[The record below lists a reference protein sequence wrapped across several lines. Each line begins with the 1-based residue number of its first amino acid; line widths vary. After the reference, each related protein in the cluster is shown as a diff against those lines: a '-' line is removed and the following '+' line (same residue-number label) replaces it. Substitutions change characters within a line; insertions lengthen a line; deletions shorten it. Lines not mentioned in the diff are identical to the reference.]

1 MGGKLWL
8 FLLLGCCLLA
18 GCQQTETVSVPPA
31 VGCYPVEGYAPDPA
45 DLAAAPYTY
54 TGGAQGISVTCT
66 VRQAEPAAFSALLQ
80 EKAALC
86 AQLAQNKRANPDPS
100 YQQGQESLLAKAQGE
115 QAALQQ
121 AGTVYETT
129 LLLKGIG
136 QAEGQVL
143 TLSSGE
149 QVYLSLPLAPGQER
163 LTLYN
168 TPAGEY
174 SEGVLLPHLPSYQVS
189 LETGE
194 GEPPLSFLL
203 EEPAAGGPGPLRRA
217 AALVGYHP
225 WGGGCPVGSGDGVA
239 AAPSYPAGERPA
251 VHRLFD
257 LWSVHDGLIHCQHPL
272 PLCQYVGG
280 RAAGSAEI

>member
-1 MGGKLWL
+1 MRGRLWL
-8 FLLLGCCLLA
+8 WLVLGCCLLA
-18 GCQQTETVSVPPA
+18 GCQQTETVSAPPA
-31 VGCYPVEGYAPDPA
+31 VGCYPVEGYVPDPA

-54 TGGAQGISVTCT
+54 TGGAQGVSVTCT
-66 VRQAEPAAFSALLQ
+66 VQQADPADFSFLLQ

-86 AQLAQNKRANPDPS
+86 SQLEQNKWANPDPS
-100 YQQGQESLLAKAQGE
+100 YQQSQESLLAKVQGE
-115 QAALQQ
+115 RAALQQ

-149 QVYLSLPLAPGQER
+149 QVYLSVPLALGQER

-194 GEPPLSFLL
+194 GKTPLSFPL
-203 EEPAAGGPGPLRRA
+203 EETAAGA
-217 AALVGYHP
+217 
-225 WGGGCPVGSGDGVA
+225 
-239 AAPSYPAGERPA
+239 
-251 VHRLFD
+251 
-257 LWSVHDGLIHCQHPL
+257 
-272 PLCQYVGG
+272 
-280 RAAGSAEI
+280 

>member
-168 TPAGEY
+168 TPAGA
-174 SEGVLLPHLPSYQVS
+174 PSAQLS
-189 LETGE
+189 
-194 GEPPLSFLL
+194 GEP
-203 EEPAAGGPGPLRRA
+203 GDRRGRA
-217 AALVGYHP
+217 AALLPSGGA
-225 WGGGCPVGSGDGVA
+225 GGG
-239 AAPSYPAGERPA
+239 
-251 VHRLFD
+251 RLIYGQGKGPQNVVLF
-257 LWSVHDGLIHCQHPL
+257 LVSCVFSI
-272 PLCQYVGG
+272 
-280 RAAGSAEI
+280 

>member
-66 VRQAEPAAFSALLQ
+66 VR
-80 EKAALC
+80 
-86 AQLAQNKRANPDPS
+86 
-100 YQQGQESLLAKAQGE
+100 
-115 QAALQQ
+115 
-121 AGTVYETT
+121 
-129 LLLKGIG
+129 

-203 EEPAAGGPGPLRRA
+203 EEPAAGG
-217 AALVGYHP
+217 
-225 WGGGCPVGSGDGVA
+225 
-239 AAPSYPAGERPA
+239 
-251 VHRLFD
+251 
-257 LWSVHDGLIHCQHPL
+257 
-272 PLCQYVGG
+272 
-280 RAAGSAEI
+280 

>member
-1 MGGKLWL
+1 M
-8 FLLLGCCLLA
+8 
-18 GCQQTETVSVPPA
+18 PPA

-129 LLLKGIG
+129 LLLKG
-136 QAEGQVL
+136 
-143 TLSSGE
+143 
-149 QVYLSLPLAPGQER
+149 QER

-203 EEPAAGGPGPLRRA
+203 EEPAAGG
-217 AALVGYHP
+217 
-225 WGGGCPVGSGDGVA
+225 
-239 AAPSYPAGERPA
+239 
-251 VHRLFD
+251 
-257 LWSVHDGLIHCQHPL
+257 
-272 PLCQYVGG
+272 
-280 RAAGSAEI
+280 

>member
-115 QAALQQ
+115 QAALQK

-203 EEPAAGGPGPLRRA
+203 EEPAAGG
-217 AALVGYHP
+217 
-225 WGGGCPVGSGDGVA
+225 
-239 AAPSYPAGERPA
+239 
-251 VHRLFD
+251 
-257 LWSVHDGLIHCQHPL
+257 
-272 PLCQYVGG
+272 
-280 RAAGSAEI
+280 

>member
-100 YQQGQESLLAKAQGE
+100 YQQGRK
-115 QAALQQ
+115 
-121 AGTVYETT
+121 
-129 LLLKGIG
+129 
-136 QAEGQVL
+136 
-143 TLSSGE
+143 
-149 QVYLSLPLAPGQER
+149 
-163 LTLYN
+163 
-168 TPAGEY
+168 
-174 SEGVLLPHLPSYQVS
+174 
-189 LETGE
+189 
-194 GEPPLSFLL
+194 F
-203 EEPAAGGPGPLRRA
+203 
-217 AALVGYHP
+217 
-225 WGGGCPVGSGDGVA
+225 GSGWPD
-239 AAPSYPAGERPA
+239 
-251 VHRLFD
+251 D
-257 LWSVHDGLIHCQHPL
+257 
-272 PLCQYVGG
+272 
-280 RAAGSAEI
+280 EIKYLHEDYSTSFSNSSTEIP

>member
-18 GCQQTETVSVPPA
+18 GCQQTETVSVP
-31 VGCYPVEGYAPDPA
+31 PVEGYAPDPA

-136 QAEGQVL
+136 QAEGQGL

-149 QVYLSLPLAPGQER
+149 Q
-163 LTLYN
+163 
-168 TPAGEY
+168 
-174 SEGVLLPHLPSYQVS
+174 
-189 LETGE
+189 
-194 GEPPLSFLL
+194 
-203 EEPAAGGPGPLRRA
+203 
-217 AALVGYHP
+217 GY
-225 WGGGCPVGSGDGVA
+225 
-239 AAPSYPAGERPA
+239 
-251 VHRLFD
+251 
-257 LWSVHDGLIHCQHPL
+257 
-272 PLCQYVGG
+272 
-280 RAAGSAEI
+280 

>member
-149 QVYLSLPLAPGQER
+149 QVYLSLPLAR
-163 LTLYN
+163 D
-168 TPAGEY
+168 
-174 SEGVLLPHLPSYQVS
+174 
-189 LETGE
+189 
-194 GEPPLSFLL
+194 
-203 EEPAAGGPGPLRRA
+203 R
-217 AALVGYHP
+217 
-225 WGGGCPVGSGDGVA
+225 SG
-239 AAPSYPAGERPA
+239 
-251 VHRLFD
+251 
-257 LWSVHDGLIHCQHPL
+257 
-272 PLCQYVGG
+272 
-280 RAAGSAEI
+280 

>member
-1 MGGKLWL
+1 MGGKLWS

-18 GCQQTETVSVPPA
+18 GCQQTETVSVPPV

-66 VRQAEPAAFSALLQ
+66 VRQAEPAAFFALLQ

-86 AQLAQNKRANPDPS
+86 AQLAQNKWANPDPS

-143 TLSSGE
+143 TLSWGE
-149 QVYLSLPLAPGQER
+149 QVYLASAGPGTGAADPVQHAGGGVQRGGPAAPSAQ
-163 LTLYN
+163 L
-168 TPAGEY
+168 
-174 SEGVLLPHLPSYQVS
+174 S
-189 LETGE
+189 
-194 GEPPLSFLL
+194 GEP
-203 EEPAAGGPGPLRRA
+203 GDRRGRA
-217 AALVGYHP
+217 AALLPSGGA
-225 WGGGCPVGSGDGVA
+225 GGG
-239 AAPSYPAGERPA
+239 
-251 VHRLFD
+251 RLIYGQGKGPQNVVLF
-257 LWSVHDGLIHCQHPL
+257 LVSCVFSI
-272 PLCQYVGG
+272 
-280 RAAGSAEI
+280 

>member
-1 MGGKLWL
+1 MGGKLWS

-18 GCQQTETVSVPPA
+18 GCQQTETVSVPPV

-66 VRQAEPAAFSALLQ
+66 VRQAEPAAFFALPQ

-86 AQLAQNKRANPDPS
+86 AKLAQNKWANPDPS

-143 TLSSGE
+143 TLSWGE

-168 TPAGEY
+168 TPVGEY

-203 EEPAAGGPGPLRRA
+203 EEPAAGG
-217 AALVGYHP
+217 
-225 WGGGCPVGSGDGVA
+225 
-239 AAPSYPAGERPA
+239 
-251 VHRLFD
+251 
-257 LWSVHDGLIHCQHPL
+257 
-272 PLCQYVGG
+272 
-280 RAAGSAEI
+280 

>member
-1 MGGKLWL
+1 MGGKLWS

-31 VGCYPVEGYAPDPA
+31 VGCYPVEGYAPDP
-45 DLAAAPYTY
+45 AAAPYTY

-86 AQLAQNKRANPDPS
+86 AQLAQNKWANPDPS

-203 EEPAAGGPGPLRRA
+203 EEPAAGG
-217 AALVGYHP
+217 
-225 WGGGCPVGSGDGVA
+225 
-239 AAPSYPAGERPA
+239 
-251 VHRLFD
+251 
-257 LWSVHDGLIHCQHPL
+257 
-272 PLCQYVGG
+272 
-280 RAAGSAEI
+280 

>member
-45 DLAAAPYTY
+45 DLAAAPYTD

-86 AQLAQNKRANPDPS
+86 AQLAQNKRANPDPVRIS
-100 YQQGQESLLAKAQGE
+100 GARKASWPKPRGSRPPCSRR
-115 QAALQQ
+115 ARCMRPPF
-121 AGTVYETT
+121 
-129 LLLKGIG
+129 LLKGIG

-203 EEPAAGGPGPLRRA
+203 EEPAAGG
-217 AALVGYHP
+217 
-225 WGGGCPVGSGDGVA
+225 
-239 AAPSYPAGERPA
+239 
-251 VHRLFD
+251 
-257 LWSVHDGLIHCQHPL
+257 
-272 PLCQYVGG
+272 
-280 RAAGSAEI
+280 

>member
-1 MGGKLWL
+1 MCIRDRALSDYNHL
-8 FLLLGCCLLA
+8 RRILDLEEAELGPGEYLVHCDTWNFWEKIQQSLAQAPMLSLA
-18 GCQQTETVSVPPA
+18 GQRLTPGTPSLRTEPMEQYLS
-31 VGCYPVEGYAPDPA
+31 
-45 DLAAAPYTY
+45 LIH
-54 TGGAQGISVTCT
+54 IS
-66 VRQAEPAAFSALLQ
+66 
-80 EKAALC
+80 
-86 AQLAQNKRANPDPS
+86 S

-143 TLSSGE
+143 TLSWGE

-189 LETGE
+189 LC
-194 GEPPLSFLL
+194 LL
-203 EEPAAGGPGPLRRA
+203 YTSRC
-217 AALVGYHP
+217 V
-225 WGGGCPVGSGDGVA
+225 
-239 AAPSYPAGERPA
+239 
-251 VHRLFD
+251 
-257 LWSVHDGLIHCQHPL
+257 
-272 PLCQYVGG
+272 
-280 RAAGSAEI
+280 

>member
-1 MGGKLWL
+1 M
-8 FLLLGCCLLA
+8 
-18 GCQQTETVSVPPA
+18 
-31 VGCYPVEGYAPDPA
+31 
-45 DLAAAPYTY
+45 
-54 TGGAQGISVTCT
+54 
-66 VRQAEPAAFSALLQ
+66 
-80 EKAALC
+80 
-86 AQLAQNKRANPDPS
+86 
-100 YQQGQESLLAKAQGE
+100 AKAQGE

-203 EEPAAGGPGPLRRA
+203 EEPAAGG
-217 AALVGYHP
+217 
-225 WGGGCPVGSGDGVA
+225 
-239 AAPSYPAGERPA
+239 
-251 VHRLFD
+251 
-257 LWSVHDGLIHCQHPL
+257 
-272 PLCQYVGG
+272 
-280 RAAGSAEI
+280 

>member
-66 VRQAEPAAFSALLQ
+66 VRQ
-80 EKAALC
+80 
-86 AQLAQNKRANPDPS
+86 AQNKRANPDPS

-203 EEPAAGGPGPLRRA
+203 EEPAAGG
-217 AALVGYHP
+217 
-225 WGGGCPVGSGDGVA
+225 
-239 AAPSYPAGERPA
+239 
-251 VHRLFD
+251 
-257 LWSVHDGLIHCQHPL
+257 
-272 PLCQYVGG
+272 
-280 RAAGSAEI
+280 

>member
-1 MGGKLWL
+1 M
-8 FLLLGCCLLA
+8 A
-18 GCQQTETVSVPPA
+18 
-31 VGCYPVEGYAPDPA
+31 
-45 DLAAAPYTY
+45 
-54 TGGAQGISVTCT
+54 
-66 VRQAEPAAFSALLQ
+66 AAFSALLQ

-203 EEPAAGGPGPLRRA
+203 EEPAAGG
-217 AALVGYHP
+217 
-225 WGGGCPVGSGDGVA
+225 
-239 AAPSYPAGERPA
+239 
-251 VHRLFD
+251 
-257 LWSVHDGLIHCQHPL
+257 
-272 PLCQYVGG
+272 
-280 RAAGSAEI
+280 

>member
-115 QAALQQ
+115 Q
-121 AGTVYETT
+121 
-129 LLLKGIG
+129 
-136 QAEGQVL
+136 
-143 TLSSGE
+143 
-149 QVYLSLPLAPGQER
+149 VYLSLPLAPGQER

-203 EEPAAGGPGPLRRA
+203 EEPAAGG
-217 AALVGYHP
+217 
-225 WGGGCPVGSGDGVA
+225 
-239 AAPSYPAGERPA
+239 
-251 VHRLFD
+251 
-257 LWSVHDGLIHCQHPL
+257 
-272 PLCQYVGG
+272 
-280 RAAGSAEI
+280 